1 MKVSMHT
8 ALKEVCG
15 QSISH
20 HLTVLMIAGTEM
32 DRKTHIYIQLL
43 CRGMSKRW
51 KVTTVSD

>member
-32 DRKTHIYIQLL
+32 DRKIYTFSYFAGE
-43 CRGMSKRW
+43 CPKGGR
-51 KVTTVSD
+51 